1 MDADRS
7 GSLTTQARRIDI
19 ARISHHISPE
29 TTCLVTVSVTVSITT
44 NSTAGM
50 DGLHDGPTRPDRIVR
65 LSLLETKGHRMA
77 VALPKKDLLLCL
89 VTLTQVFMI

>member
-7 GSLTTQARRIDI
+7 GSLTTQARRIYI

-29 TTCLVTVSVTVSITT
+29 TTCLVTGSVTVSIT

-50 DGLHDGPTRPDRIVR
+50 DGLHDGPTRPDRLTGLSDCPSWKQRDIVWPLR
-65 LSLLETKGHRMA
+65 CR
-77 VALPKKDLLLCL
+77 KKIYFC
-89 VTLTQVFMI
+89 VWSR